1 MGSKNTKERI
11 GNNHPEKYIAS
22 YYLENLI
29 LENKNI
35 NKGNDKNIKEIYENL
50 YSKKYVKKEQKNLLY
65 T

>member
-1 MGSKNTKERI
+1 MGGKNTKEKI
-11 GNNHPEKYIAS
+11 GNNRPEKYIAS

-35 NKGNDKNIKEIYENL
+35 NKGNNKNIKEIYENL

>member
-1 MGSKNTKERI
+1 MGTKNSKEKIAYN
-11 GNNHPEKYIAS
+11 PEKYIAN

-35 NKGNDKNIKEIYENL
+35 NKNNNENIKEIYENL
-50 YSKKYVKKEQKNLLY
+50 YSKKYSKKEQKNILY